1 MKNKEYS
8 IAVNWSYVGL
18 SVVVFSILTVLVLY
32 LPNMREIDSTILR
45 SIRLALS
52 PFPSYIPVFISDFGR
67 ANCYMWPQITAA
79 AVLISHRLYLKAF
92 MLVLFSNCALLL
104 KDLIKNY
111 ICRPRPDGCSLSSF
125 SFPSGHS
132 VFTMCFCGILIYLI
146 HKYVRSDF
154 WRNLLI
160 IAFGLWIFMMG
171 VSRLWLG
178 AHFPSDVIAGMFLGF
193 FFVNLYIIIDK
204 SISR

>member
-18 SVVVFSILTVLVLY
+18 SVVVFSILTVLVMY
-32 LPNMREIDSTILR
+32 LPNMREVDSTILR

-52 PFPSYIPVFISDFGR
+52 PFPGYIPVFISDFGR

-104 KDLIKNY
+104 KDLTKNY
-111 ICRPRPDGCSLSSF
+111 ICRQRPDGCDISTF

-132 VFTMCFCGILIYLI
+132 VFAMCFCGILIYLI

-154 WRNLLI
+154 WRNILI
-160 IAFGLWIFMMG
+160 IVFGLWIFMVG

-193 FFVNLYIIIDK
+193 FFVNLYIIVDK

>member
-18 SVVVFSILTVLVLY
+18 SVVVFSILTALVLY